1 MTNKEKMRE
10 FENWLTEQIKE
21 VFEGYIEADENGNR
35 TAALVKGVA
44 EIVLLQV
51 LNQFR
56 AIERREDEKV

>member
-1 MTNKEKMRE
+1 MTDKEKMKE

>member
-1 MTNKEKMRE
+1 MTDKEKMKE
-10 FENWLTEQIKE
+10 FENWLNCQIKE

-51 LNQFR
+51 MNKFR
-56 AIERREDEKV
+56 EIEKAD

>member
-1 MTNKEKMRE
+1 MSNKEKTKE

-21 VFEGYIEADENGNR
+21 VFEGYIEADESGDR

-56 AIERREDEKV
+56 AIEGREDEKV